1 MLYEIQFL
9 LYYVLHE
16 IQYLLYYIL
25 HSGTH
30 YAHTYHTL
38 QQFLISH
45 THPGPRQTSDI
56 MFIAHPI
63 ICNAL
68 RASASKSTE
77 LPSTV
82 FSISN
87 PRQALLGRLRPLSIH
102 ERPTHELH
110 SPCNHILRYMTDL
123 IVLCFLHLH
132 EFGLFVACIH
142 TQLHTHTCTQSNT
155 QRHTT
160 DTNTPEGK
168 KRTAHNN
175 NNTAKPIGFWRH
187 NNHTHDLPPPPTH
200 THKRTHGVKSGPAT
214 PRPSKQKKKRTLPKY
229 STHGHTH
236 KRTQKYCKASENPS
250 CGHTHT
256 HTHTHTQ
263 HKNTQEDNSASGAA
277 AEQQMYLPSYLP
289 SYKAGREAENRS
301 RLRNSLPPR
310 P

>member
-1 MLYEIQFL
+1 MLYEIQYL

-16 IQYLLYYIL
+16 IQYLLHYIL

-160 DTNTPEGK
+160 DTQQTQTHL
-168 KRTAHNN
+168 R
-175 NNTAKPIGFWRH
+175 AKNALLTTIIIQ
-187 NNHTHDLPPPPTH
+187 
-200 THKRTHGVKSGPAT
+200 
-214 PRPSKQKKKRTLPKY
+214 PSQ
-229 STHGHTH
+229 
-236 KRTQKYCKASENPS
+236 
-250 CGHTHT
+250 
-256 HTHTHTQ
+256 
-263 HKNTQEDNSASGAA
+263 
-277 AEQQMYLPSYLP
+277 
-289 SYKAGREAENRS
+289 
-301 RLRNSLPPR
+301 
-310 P
+310 